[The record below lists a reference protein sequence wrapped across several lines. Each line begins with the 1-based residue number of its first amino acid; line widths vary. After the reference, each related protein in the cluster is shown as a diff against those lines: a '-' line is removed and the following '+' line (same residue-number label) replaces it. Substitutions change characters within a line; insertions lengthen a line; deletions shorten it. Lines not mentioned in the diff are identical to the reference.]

1 MDYATNHTV
10 FSLIKKKNGM
20 SENESFKYFID
31 TVSAVQF
38 LHENNLVHRDL
49 KPENLL
55 IDDKGSVKLCD
66 FGWCVELAV
75 GNRSTFCGTYEYM
88 APEII
93 NEDPYD
99 NGIDVW
105 SLGVLLYELLHGY
118 SPFRAKVMKSNER
131 EYIEIF
137 RNIVS
142 LNYKIEKEIS
152 SNCVDL
158 INSKMNLNS
167 RATYSFL

>member
-1 MDYATNHTV
+1 MDYAINHTV

-20 SENESFKYFID
+20 TEDEAFKYFID
-31 TVSAVQF
+31 TASAVNF

-55 IDDKGSVKLCD
+55 IDDNGAVKLCD
-66 FGWCVELAV
+66 FGWCVELNS
-75 GNRSTFCGTYEYM
+75 GNRNTFCGTYEYM

-105 SLGVLLYELLHGY
+105 SLGVLLYELIHGY
-118 SPFRAKVMKSNER
+118 SPFRAKINKSNND
-131 EYIEIF
+131 YLEIF
-137 RNIVS
+137 KNIVKFKF
-142 LNYKIEKEIS
+142 KIDKDIS
-152 SNCVDL
+152 MNCADL
-158 INSKMNLNS
+158 IKSNLFINERITHS
-167 RATYSFL
+167 